1 LENISITGQ
10 GSIHGRALTRT
21 SSVRKGLGNK
31 AIALKLCRNV
41 IIRDITILMGGH
53 FALLASGV
61 DNLTIDNVKVDTIR
75 DGLNIDSCR
84 DVRITNSTVNA
95 MNDDAIVLK
104 SSYALGL
111 PRATENVTITNCKVS
126 GFDPGTF
133 LDGSYQRK
141 QVHAPDRDGPTG
153 RIKLGTESNGGFRNI
168 SISDCVFER
177 SRGLAIETVDGGV
190 IEDINVFNITMR
202 NVSSSPLFIRL
213 GNRARGPAGTPTGV
227 IRRVQISN
235 VTVENAD
242 ARYPSFIG
250 GGFVIAQL
258 KI

>member
-1 LENISITGQ
+1 
-10 GSIHGRALTRT
+10 
-21 SSVRKGLGNK
+21 
-31 AIALKLCRNV
+31 
-41 IIRDITILMGGH
+41 MGGH